1 MKSAGIDEVL
11 VMCVN
16 DAAVMGAW
24 AKDQK
29 IEGSNISFIA
39 DPNSLVTEALGMEL
53 TAPGPCAKLGPKR
66 CKRFAMYV
74 DDGVVKVINVS
85 EAPDANPRTKRER
98 NNYKTNA
105 RALDF
110 VGLKTLTTYLH
121 HTRRQSVASI
131 HSLSALDSF
140 VPEDAA
146 GLD

>member
-11 VMCVN
+11 VVCVN

-39 DPNSLVTEALGMEL
+39 DPNSLVTKALGMEL

-74 DDGVVKVINVS
+74 DDGVVKAVALAS
-85 EAPDANPRTKRER
+85 KDECCACGHEAEMS
-98 NNYKTNA
+98 
-105 RALDF
+105 
-110 VGLKTLTTYLH
+110 
-121 HTRRQSVASI
+121 RRSG
-131 HSLSALDSF
+131 D
-140 VPEDAA
+140 
-146 GLD
+146 G